1 MELYFHSPVCL
12 HGVYRDNVTFVFTGA
27 VLFNSGI
34 VILIL
39 KTVSLD
45 KMDDVRTLTVVQ
57 AMNTKYSYML
67 SCIHSF
73 IHSLMLFFS
82 MNPLQGLRHLSDI
95 EFVIMHCI
103 IC

>member
-1 MELYFHSPVCL
+1 MELCFHSPVCL
-12 HGVYRDNVTFVFTGA
+12 HGVYRDTFTFVFTGA

-45 KMDDVRTLTVVQ
+45 KTDDVRTLTVVQ

-67 SCIHSF
+67 SCIYLF
-73 IHSLMLFFS
+73 I
-82 MNPLQGLRHLSDI
+82 
-95 EFVIMHCI
+95 C
-103 IC
+103 